1 MAIICTVETNDI
13 WSYILNALRS
23 KGIERTASSQR
34 ISNNLTLLTTPL
46 RTSELLDLCSS
57 GEDEEIYVFFSPPS
71 LVFNANSD
79 KLDVAKEVGERT
91 KFSEDLLDLY
101 YKFKH
106 KVKLI
111 NSTFI
116 VDSSKRELALNG
128 TSIDLGTISCPLS
141 YRDVT
146 SYLAFNNQIEK
157 AHKIE
162 KLLNGASYVEGAEI
176 DWLVSLTCDRLD
188 RETEDLKDELA
199 KNKEETSKLVE
210 ELARKSKSFD
220 NASEELLDI
229 RRKYKVLEKE
239 SALELDRL
247 EYTVYSLQ
255 TRIEESVKKHDA
267 EIQEN
272 IAKNKKSLEEAALVY
287 ENKIDL
293 LNEKVASLT
302 TELLYSNDLCDAHK
316 EDNIELAAQNE
327 RLEESLFIAQ
337 KTLENCVEESNSEI
351 RRVNHKV
358 QSLITKIEYETVK
371 REQAEAQSI
380 RIKED
385 YEARLKSLKEEKTAE
400 VEKQRSALAGLK
412 QDYEARLKSVKENK
426 TAKIEKLKSDW
437 RSEKIEMEKS
447 AELKIS
453 AKNKE
458 LVTLKVTSERTI
470 DKLERENKSLQKEL
484 KSYQA
489 LYYQVKSD
497 LDAVKGS
504 TTWKTLSPV
513 LKVKDKVLGKNQ
525 KFDQEELIS
534 NIGLLYTSDLFD
546 AEWYLATYK
555 DVAEQDLDPARHYL
569 LHGFKEG
576 RRPSMHFDG
585 NWYFNYYK
593 DVKAAGFNPLVHF
606 IKYGKAEGRK
616 TSHNLLMNLDR

>member
-13 WSYILNALRS
+13 WSYILDALRS
-23 KGIERTASSQR
+23 KGIEGTASSQR

-57 GEDEEIYVFFSPPS
+57 GEHEEIYVFFSPPS

-79 KLDVAKEVGERT
+79 KSDVSKEVVERT

-116 VDSSKRELALNG
+116 VDSSKHGLAING

-146 SYLAFNNQIEK
+146 SYLAFNNKFEK

-210 ELARKSKSFD
+210 ELASKSKSFD

-272 IAKNKKSLEEAALVY
+272 IAKNKRSLEEAALVY

-302 TELLYSNDLCDAHK
+302 SELSYSNDLCDAHK

-327 RLEESLFIAQ
+327 RLEESLFIVQ
-337 KTLENCVEESNSEI
+337 KTLENSVEESDSEI
-351 RRVNHKV
+351 RKVNHKV

-385 YEARLKSLKEEKTAE
+385 YEARLKS
-400 VEKQRSALAGLK
+400 
-412 QDYEARLKSVKENK
+412 VKEDK

-437 RSEKIEMEKS
+437 KSEKIEMEKS

-585 NWYFNYYK
+585 NWYFNYYE